1 MFVDLLV
8 ERVFLILGYC
18 ALLDYRKFI
27 ASPTLNNS
35 KKKVDFFWKLS
46 LNVVEIL

>member
-1 MFVDLLV
+1 MKWIGLPSSTFG
-8 ERVFLILGYC
+8 ETCKTEGY
-18 ALLDYRKFI
+18 RRFI